1 MRVRIAALA
10 GVLAGSGASAATFI
24 VPTEYPTI
32 HAAMAVASSGDTVL
46 VLPGT
51 YGDFEVRPVF
61 GDVAALGFPIDGV
74 TLASEAGPEST
85 ILDMSGGEG
94 LAPVVLGLWIGGVG
108 VGVTTVH
115 GFKITGAPE
124 SGDSGIILRSSQNVV
139 ISECIFEL
147 DDPGPATDVFRGGLN
162 CILSSG
168 EVEDCRFMSCR
179 GHTGAGLWQLGG
191 TFTVERTVFEDCQNE
206 AIDVSDAQMTI
217 VRDCVFDSNVVVAGI
232 YGSGAISGM
241 SPGIIEDC
249 VFVRNEGY
257 GYGAVVAGNV
267 QVRGCLFDA
276 NHAVG
281 LPGAALTLGGHGNVI
296 ENNTVVHSVHSFPG
310 LGGSAI
316 GFINSTGNMLRNNII
331 AFSSGSPAVGV
342 TNGSVT
348 SQCNVF
354 WENAD
359 GNGDGFVLGPTD
371 REVDPLFCDPD
382 APDWRLREGSPC
394 LPEDP
399 SGCGLIGA
407 FPQGCGVIGIEGVS
421 FGEIKNRYRDAN
433 PKEK

>member
-1 MRVRIAALA
+1 VRSLIAALV
-10 GVLAGSGASAATFI
+10 GLLAGSGASAATLT

-46 VLPGT
+46 VKPGT

-74 TLASEAGPEST
+74 TLASQAGPEST

-108 VGVTTVH
+108 ASATTVH
-115 GFKITGAPE
+115 GFTITGAPE

-139 ISECIFEL
+139 IAECVFEL

-168 EVEDCRFMSCR
+168 KVEDCRFTSCR

-206 AIDVSDAQMTI
+206 AMRTSDTQMTI
-217 VRDCVFDSNVVVAGI
+217 VRECVFDSNVSLIQSPGAIAGI
-232 YGSGAISGM
+232 
-241 SPGIIEDC
+241 SPGIVENC
-249 VFVRNEGY
+249 VFVNNEGI
-257 GYGAVVAGNV
+257 GDGAAIVGGWI
-267 QVRGCLFDA
+267 QVRTCLFDS
-276 NHAVG
+276 NHTVG
-281 LPGAALTLGGHGNVI
+281 TGAALKLGGVGNLI
-296 ENNTVVHSVHSFPG
+296 ENNTIVRSMQSVSTD
-310 LGGSAI
+310 GGSAI
-316 GFINSTGNMLRNNII
+316 VFSNSSGNVLRNNIV
-331 AFSSGSPAVGV
+331 AFSSGSPAIRV
-342 TNGSVT
+342 TNSTVT
-348 SQCNVF
+348 SECNVF

-359 GNGDGFVLGPTD
+359 GIGQNYVLGPTD

-382 APDWRLREGSPC
+382 AADWTLRQGSPC

-399 SGCGLIGA
+399 LGCGLIGA
-407 FPQGCGVIGIEGVS
+407 FPQGCGVIAIEGVS